1 MMLRPRDLRRSSGTQ
16 TFLEAMYGG
25 KVHLARFVLDALDR
39 RIVNT
44 PAGDEGRTPLMHAVC
59 LREAEL
65 RSRFVRLLLDKGA
78 DVNGQDEAGR
88 TALSLACELGHLDAV
103 KLLVQY
109 SADPEIADRAGNR
122 ALMYAASCGRSAEL
136 IFLIRSYKRF
146 GLRLDATNRAGV
158 SALDAARVSGHW
170 ECERALSVHS
180 PEPRRGGAEEA
191 LGRGGA
197 GEALG
202 RGGAGEALGRGGAGE
217 ALGRG
222 GAGEALRS
230 PKPRSRQMLERFARP
245 FSHRR
250 EEGSRDMAILRS
262 SRSCSSA
269 HPDTQDAWRQQEALR
284 VPEPGIQRA
293 HSWDGPVREES
304 PIGPCSRLLRRVTS
318 PDFCQE
324 LADYTGGIKRDRR
337 DSICSRSQL
346 ILPSNRQ
353 TLAL

>member
-1 MMLRPRDLRRSSGTQ
+1 MLRPRDLRRSSGTQ
-16 TFLEAMYGG
+16 TFLDAMYGG

-44 PAGDEGRTPLMHAVC
+44 PAGEQARTPLMHAAC

-103 KLLVQY
+103 KLLVQH

-122 ALMYAASCGRSAEL
+122 ALMYAASCGHSAEL
-136 IFLIRSYKRF
+136 IFLLRSYKRF
-146 GLRLDATNRAGV
+146 GLRLDVTNRAGV
-158 SALDAARVSGHW
+158 TALDAARVSGHW
-170 ECERALSVHS
+170 ECERALSAHS
-180 PEPRRGGAEEA
+180 PEPRRGGDEP
-191 LGRGGA
+191 RT
-197 GEALG
+197 
-202 RGGAGEALGRGGAGE
+202 
-217 ALGRG
+217 
-222 GAGEALRS
+222 

-250 EEGSRDMAILRS
+250 EDRDVIFLRS
-262 SRSCSSA
+262 SSSCSSA
-269 HPDTQDAWRQQEALR
+269 PPGTQDGWRQHEELR

-293 HSWDGPVREES
+293 HSWDGPVRGGS
-304 PIGPCSRLLRRVTS
+304 PTAPCSRLLRRVTS
-318 PDFCQE
+318 PDFCQP
-324 LADYTGGIKRDRR
+324 LPDHTLTMRR
-337 DSICSRSQL
+337 DSICSRSLL

>member
-1 MMLRPRDLRRSSGTQ
+1 MLRPRDLRRSSGTQ

-44 PAGDEGRTPLMHAVC
+44 PAGEQGRPPLMHAVC

-103 KLLVQY
+103 KLLVQH
-109 SADPEIADRAGNR
+109 SADPEIPDRVGNR
-122 ALMYAASCGRSAEL
+122 ALMYAASCGHSDEL
-136 IFLIRSYKRF
+136 IFLLRSYKRF

-180 PEPRRGGAEEA
+180 PEPRRGGEP
-191 LGRGGA
+191 
-197 GEALG
+197 
-202 RGGAGEALGRGGAGE
+202 
-217 ALGRG
+217 
-222 GAGEALRS
+222 LRS
-230 PKPRSRQMLERFARP
+230 PKPLSRQMLERFARP
-245 FSHRR
+245 FSQRR
-250 EEGSRDMAILRS
+250 DEGIRDMIILRS
-262 SRSCSSA
+262 SSSCSSA
-269 HPDTQDAWRQQEALR
+269 HPDAQDGWRQRETLG

-293 HSWDGPVREES
+293 HSWDGPVRGGS
-304 PIGPCSRLLRRVTS
+304 PTAQCSRLLRRVTS
-318 PDFCQE
+318 PDFCQG
-324 LADYTGGIKRDRR
+324 LANYTGDLRKNRR

-353 TLAL
+353 ALAL